1 MSDIYYQPRQTKY
14 KSQYVPMPL
23 DFMQK
28 SLQAKQAGWDKNEA
42 LLDEFSEMDIDSL
55 PGRDKARA
63 KELLKEIETFR
74 DESVGKD
81 LGSSEY
87 TREFK
92 KFQRKI
98 KGNKDLKKITSAY
111 NTWKETEELKKKWQ
125 GKAKPHM
132 MADVFGE
139 ADRRYKAY
147 TTGEGFEGD
156 ISLEDSS
163 NIIAGINPIK
173 ASKEYFSQVSSD
185 ELESLTGVT
194 TGGKSPEKMATIAQ
208 SLYSDWRN
216 GRAGAQYEM
225 QYDNKKLSGIVPN
238 ENYLDNTKKLEVLG
252 ESGNP
257 IVDGEGNPVTETEY
271 ETYTREKDEWLENQ
285 FYQIGQSY
293 ANSKLGIDDSG
304 NKPSVENVTSVTKK
318 DSIATPGAETTQDL
332 QEESTNAKTA
342 AAANKEMQKRIDDYN
357 KAIEKGNDGNFKYN
371 DQNSIDLR
379 ETNSKKI
386 DEMSNQIKDNNIL
399 VENYENDI
407 EAVAIAQINND
418 PNTTT
423 PINETQINQAMT
435 DVKNNDRLSVDLSL
449 NENGNAVKYIVSKAS
464 SENNY
469 IGDDGL
475 YMTQREMLDVD
486 MGEATPVTKSFGIK
500 KQIDNSSYVTDK
512 HELLLAQLK
521 ENIKEKSGSTLGS
534 LWEQRKNG
542 TINSTNKNIL
552 EKEIEKLYNTE
563 SADYNI
569 YDNSTRATVKGKYQ
583 DKTQY
588 TIAPTPNQAL
598 EWGFHEDL
606 RYIPNSVIQPGQKT
620 GALDYTYTTIP
631 LDIKNKSKSGTY
643 ATWSNNS
650 KQGDVQIKYYE
661 AIKEKIAGEID
672 KKIANGES
680 TEAEKF
686 RQLKIID
693 NLIAHSKF
701 QTEKESEIINPAPVF
716 NNYYSEGSA
725 GQANLLQQR
734 IYTIDEVGLENY
746 NNSPEFTDE
755 FQQAFNEHKG
765 SKTNK
770 FKLVSD
776 SESTVIDGTVVSTS
790 DNYLQDT
797 GTATPWESNGP
808 ITIEGVAYNTP
819 KEAEAAGYINIRLNK
834 LTAVSS
840 EIPSN
845 GAPETLWNIL
855 YDKIIKDPEDETKK
869 KHLKD
874 QEYNGAKIQMSSA
887 IEYVDKLSSEY
898 LAAYKDYA
906 THGKNGK
913 ADEAMLEY
921 LKVRDR
927 DLFNKFDKVK
937 NIGEGE
943 SQSVIVPLLEDQ
955 GIVRMDVKQL
965 QNNTWAYDM
974 TYVDAN
980 GNRQT
985 SVTRH
990 TYDSYSDMI
999 NSILPFRD
1007 IRDEMYKDAVV
1018 TFAELEQ

>member
-1 MSDIYYQPRQTKY
+1 MSDIYYQPRRTQY

-28 SLQAKQAGWDKNEA
+28 SLQAKQGKWDKQEI
-42 LLDEFSEMDIDSL
+42 LLDTLADMDIDSL
-55 PGRDKARA
+55 PGKDKKRA
-63 KELLKEIETFR
+63 KELLKEIETFS
-74 DESVGKD
+74 DESRSKD

-87 TREFK
+87 AKEFQ

-98 KGNKDLKKITSAY
+98 KNNKDLKKITSAY
-111 NTWKETEELKKKWQ
+111 NTWKETEELRKEWQ
-125 GKAKPHM
+125 KKAKPHI

-147 TTGEGFEGD
+147 TTGDGFEGN
-156 ISLEDSS
+156 ISLQDSS

-194 TGGKSPEKMATIAQ
+194 TGGKSSEKMATIAQ

-238 ENYLDNTKKLEVLG
+238 ENYLDNTKKLQVLDAN
-252 ESGNP
+252 GNA

-271 ETYTREKDEWLENQ
+271 ETYTREKDEWLQNQ

-293 ANSKLGIDDSG
+293 ANDKLGIDNSG
-304 NKPSVENVTSVTKK
+304 NKPNVTDVTSVIGDD
-318 DSIATPGAETTQDL
+318 DSIVTPGATTTQDI
-332 QEESTNAKTA
+332 QEETTAAINAK
-342 AAANKEMQKRIDDYN
+342 AANKEMQKRIDDYN
-357 KAIEKGNDGNFKYN
+357 KANEMSNDGSYKYN

-386 DEMSNQIKDNNIL
+386 DEYENQIKDNNIII
-399 VENYENDI
+399 ENYNNDI
-407 EAVAIAQINND
+407 DAVAIAQINND

-423 PINETQINQAMT
+423 PINENQINQAMN
-435 DVKNNDRLSVDLSL
+435 DIDNNEKFDL
-449 NENGNAVKYIVSKAS
+449 NGNGVNDVNIKLIETTVTSAG
-464 SENNY
+464 NY
-469 IGDDGL
+469 IGRDGL
-475 YMTQREMLDVD
+475 YMNQREMLDVD
-486 MGEATPVTKSFGIK
+486 MGEATPVTENLGIK
-500 KQIDNSSYVTDK
+500 KQIDNSPYVTDK

-542 TINSTNKNIL
+542 TINSTDKDIL

-569 YDNSTRATVKGKYQ
+569 YDNSTRATVKGRYQ

-588 TIAPTPNQAL
+588 IIAPTPNQAL
-598 EWGFHEDL
+598 EWGFHEGL
-606 RYIPNSVIQPGQKT
+606 RYIPNSVIQPGEKT
-620 GALDYTYTTIP
+620 GALAYTYTTIP

-650 KQGDVQIKYYE
+650 KQGDVQVKYYE
-661 AIKEKIAGEID
+661 AIKEKIEGEMD

-680 TEAEKF
+680 TEAEKV

-701 QTEKESEIINPAPVF
+701 QTEKESEIMNPAPVF
-716 NNYYSEGSA
+716 NDYYSGGSA
-725 GQANLLQQR
+725 GQANLLQQK

-746 NNSPEFTDE
+746 NDSSNFTAE
-755 FQQAFNEHKG
+755 FQKAFNEHKG
-765 SKTNK
+765 SKTSK

-776 SESTVIDGTVVSTS
+776 SESTIIDDTVVSTS
-790 DNYLQDT
+790 DNYLQKT
-797 GTATPWESNGP
+797 GTAMPWESNGP
-808 ITIEGVAYNTP
+808 ITIEGKTYNTP

-845 GAPETLWNIL
+845 GAPETMWNIL
-855 YDKIIKDPEDETKK
+855 YDKLVEDPKDKTKK
-869 KHLKD
+869 IPMKD
-874 QEYNGAKIQMSSA
+874 QEYNGAKIQMSGA
-887 IEYVDKLSSEY
+887 VEYVNKKSSEY

-927 DLFNKFDKVK
+927 DLFSKFNRVK
-937 NIGEGE
+937 NIREGE
-943 SQSVIVPLLEDQ
+943 SQSVVVPLLEGQ

-985 SVTRH
+985 SNTRH
-990 TYDSYSDMI
+990 TYDSYGEMI

-1018 TFAELEQ
+1018 TLDELEQ